1 MLVTI
6 RNNYQED
13 YTTNTVEVNSKED
26 LLAVVGKMY
35 DAIAEKNNSGK
46 KTEDEFWSEL
56 LDRTVFANKEEFWD
70 WMSKMDEHGLQVREL
85 KWDDFLEETVD
96 DAVSMGSDYSSLGE
110 LIDRVEECE
119 RALSDVYEL
128 VRYFN

>member
-35 DAIAEKNNSGK
+35 DAIAEKNNAGK

-56 LDRTVFANKEEFWD
+56 LDKTVFANKEEFWD
-70 WMSKMDEHGLQVREL
+70 WMSKMEEHGLQVREF
-85 KWDDFLEETVD
+85 KWDDFLEEVVD
-96 DAVSMGSDYSSLGE
+96 DAVSMASDYNSLGE